1 VFRADIGYI
10 LGVFKESSLGI
21 SFADIEAESLSEP
34 KNENV

>member
-21 SFADIEAESLSEP
+21 SFAEIEAESLSEP